1 MFRMLA
7 LFRMGGKKAPPT
19 NFSSV
24 TSAIVGIS
32 AKNLLTFS
40 FNPYKIEVMLT
51 SLTEMLDRVTKL
63 WSMTTFTL

>member
-40 FNPYKIEVMLT
+40 FNP
-51 SLTEMLDRVTKL
+51 
-63 WSMTTFTL
+63 FATLV